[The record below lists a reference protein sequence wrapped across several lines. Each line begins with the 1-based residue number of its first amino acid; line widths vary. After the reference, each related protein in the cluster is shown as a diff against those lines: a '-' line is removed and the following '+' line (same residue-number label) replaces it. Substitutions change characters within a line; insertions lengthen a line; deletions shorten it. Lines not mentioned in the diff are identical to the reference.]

1 MKPVRKK
8 TIQESRKSRVFYI
21 VGLLIAMLI
30 SVGGLLLAKM
40 GHGGEQLLPD
50 TFKSISLISIIG
62 WVMGVCGVM
71 AAAVFSRRSKGV
83 FILTK
88 DSISYSGVTERDR
101 WTIQNSSIRDYAMTQ
116 SWYET
121 RTGCSRI
128 VLTTD
133 NPAGSGDRVEVG
145 PFSHKVTESW
155 MTDLKKIIDG
165 SAEDTGK
172 RKGATAA

>member
-1 MKPVRKK
+1 
-8 TIQESRKSRVFYI
+8 
-21 VGLLIAMLI
+21 
-30 SVGGLLLAKM
+30 
-40 GHGGEQLLPD
+40 LPD
-50 TFKSISLISIIG
+50 TVKSISLISIIG

-88 DSISYSGVTERDR
+88 DSITYSGVTERDR
-101 WTIQNSSIRDYAMTQ
+101 WTIQNNSIRHYAMTH

-133 NPAGSGDRVEVG
+133 SPAGSGDRVEVG
-145 PFSHKVTESW
+145 PFSNKVTESW

-165 SAEDTGK
+165 SAENTGK
-172 RKGATAA
+172 ARAQDPLESAFNPSAQYRPAFVLK

>member
-1 MKPVRKK
+1 M
-8 TIQESRKSRVFYI
+8 QESRKSRVFYI

-30 SVGGLLLAKM
+30 SVAGLLLAKM

-50 TFKSISLISIIG
+50 TFQSISLISIIG

-88 DSISYSGVTERDR
+88 DSITYSGVTPRDR
-101 WTIQNSSIRDYAMTQ
+101 WVIKNSSIRDYAMTHT
-116 SWYET
+116 WYET

-133 NPAGSGDRVEVG
+133 NPVGSGDRVEVG
-145 PFSHKVTESW
+145 PFSKKITESW
-155 MTDLKKIIDG
+155 MTDLKKIVDG
-165 SAEDTGK
+165 SAENTG
-172 RKGATAA
+172 